1 MLLGEVSAML
11 KKHPSRAVGEGGG
24 TQLGARWSSRGSP
37 RHALR
42 AVVVMVLGLQLACAT
57 SYPMGGTL
65 TGTARSWRRGGGAQV
80 AAEELREDLVVAN
93 LRRAAKLPWTD
104 GGRCV
109 VDEAGQH
116 WPELVERC
124 FYALDQE
131 RVQFRDPTGRCAV
144 ASAGAAVVGIG
155 VCVLAAPEI
164 VVGTVIVAGVVVV
177 GFAISEAL
185 EAYEKRGRP
194 QVRPLPTRPVPETR
208 PVAETKPVPQQ
219 PKTKRRPKPEP
230 AGEDWLPPLPPESTD
245 RERDRQC
252 EAFPKK
258 HRGGDKAHD
267 DCADRY
273 PPNRWPGKDAVVGGK
288 AFDALQVGVRVLWE
302 IKTDEFGRYN
312 EFVKKQE
319 IADELVEFEEE
330 SRIARACGYDFVV
343 GVSTEEHKAALMPA
357 LEEAGLQI
365 KVVVTGCKR

>member
-1 MLLGEVSAML
+1 ML
-11 KKHPSRAVGEGGG
+11 KKQPSPAVGEGGS
-24 TQLGARWSSRGSP
+24 TQLEARGLPRG
-37 RHALR
+37 RMRWAMR
-42 AVVVMVLGLQLACAT
+42 VVVVVAVLGLQLACAT
-57 SYPMGGTL
+57 SYPMGGKL

-80 AAEELREDLVVAN
+80 AAEVLREDLVVTN

-109 VDEAGQH
+109 VEEAGQP
-116 WPELVERC
+116 WADLVERC
-124 FYALDQE
+124 FYALDHE
-131 RVQFRDPTGRCAV
+131 RVRFRDTTGRCSV
-144 ASAGAAVVGIG
+144 ASAGAGALGIG
-155 VCVLAAPEI
+155 VCVLAAPEL
-164 VVGTVIVAGVVVV
+164 VVGAVVVAGVVVV

-194 QVRPLPTRPVPETR
+194 QVRPPPTLPVPETRPVPEAR

-230 AGEDWLPPLPPESTD
+230 EGEDRPPPLPPEPTD
-245 RERDRQC
+245 RERDRSC
-252 EAFPKK
+252 EAFPEK

-267 DCADRY
+267 DCADWY
-273 PPNRWPGKDAVVGGK
+273 PPNRWPGKDAVVDGK

-312 EFVKKQE
+312 RFVIKKQ
-319 IADELVEFEEE
+319 IADELVEFAEE

-343 GVSTEEHKAALMPA
+343 GVSTESTRP
-357 LEEAGLQI
+357 
-365 KVVVTGCKR
+365 R